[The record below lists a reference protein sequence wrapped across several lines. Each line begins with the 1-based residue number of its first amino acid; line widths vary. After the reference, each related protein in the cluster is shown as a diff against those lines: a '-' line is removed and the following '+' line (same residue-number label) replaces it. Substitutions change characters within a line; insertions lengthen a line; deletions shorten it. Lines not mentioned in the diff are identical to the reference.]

1 MTPGVTKRV
10 KMTEKFKGLDPHKV
24 RQVTCIGAGPIGAG
38 WSAWFLARG
47 YQITAYLH
55 DMAEEASL
63 RSLIDTAWVSL
74 ESLGLDAG
82 ASRSNLHC
90 TSDLAE
96 AVANAD
102 FVQESA
108 PENLDLKQ
116 ALYARLGELVAEN
129 VVISSSTSGLPMTD
143 IQANC
148 TSPQRTVV
156 GHPFNPP
163 YLLPLVE
170 VVGGAKTDPEAV
182 KWVVDFYRIAGK
194 APLALS
200 REIPGFIATRLQEA
214 MWREVLHMIDNDEAT
229 VEQIDFA
236 IVNGPGPRWAM
247 MGPCLTYHIGG
258 GEGGMAYCLDQFGP
272 ALKLPWTR
280 LEAPE
285 LAQELRER
293 LIEGAGRVAGG
304 RDYTE
309 LNLQRDLGLVA
320 IAKALKEISG

>member
-1 MTPGVTKRV
+1 
-10 KMTEKFKGLDPHKV
+10 MTEKFTGIEPRKV
-24 RQVTCIGAGPIGAG
+24 HHVTCIGAGPIGAG

-47 YQITAYLH
+47 YKVTAYLH
-55 DMAEEASL
+55 DLVAEEASL

-74 ESLGLDAG
+74 EALGLAPG
-82 ASRSNLHC
+82 ASRDNLFC

-96 AVANAD
+96 SVAGAE
-102 FVQESA
+102 FVQECA
-108 PENLDLKQ
+108 PENLELKQ
-116 ALYARLGELVAEN
+116 TLYARLGELVPTN
-129 VVISSSTSGLPMTD
+129 VVIASSTSGLPMTD
-143 IQANC
+143 IQARC
-148 TSPQRTVV
+148 PSPQRTVV

-214 MWREVLHMIDNDEAT
+214 MWREVLHMVTNDEAT

-285 LAQELRER
+285 LTQELRDR
-293 LIEGAGRVAGG
+293 LVEGAAQVAGD
-304 RDYTE
+304 RDYTT
-309 LNLQRDLGLVA
+309 LNRQRDLGLVA
-320 IAKALKEISG
+320 ISKALKP